1 MTAFGQ
7 TLKGLTDGES
17 VVKYRQKVMR
27 EAITKRRTRT
37 RPAVHRMLIRS
48 AIPAKRTAWKLSE
61 RAVDMFQGMSAF
73 RTRIVLITL
82 EYLRCWN
89 EVVGLKVRYIGRDMV
104 AIKTGKV
111 YDVISIE
118 KGWYRIMTELDDD
131 YLVPP
136 EAFEIVEEQTE
147 ENA

>member
-48 AIPAKRTAWKLSE
+48 AIPAKRTAWKLSA

-89 EVVGLKVRYIGRDMV
+89 EVVGLKVRYIGEDR
-104 AIKTGKV
+104 IGIRTGKI

-118 KGWYRIMTELDDD
+118 KR
-131 YLVPP
+131 LVSNHDR
-136 EAFEIVEEQTE
+136 VG
-147 ENA
+147 